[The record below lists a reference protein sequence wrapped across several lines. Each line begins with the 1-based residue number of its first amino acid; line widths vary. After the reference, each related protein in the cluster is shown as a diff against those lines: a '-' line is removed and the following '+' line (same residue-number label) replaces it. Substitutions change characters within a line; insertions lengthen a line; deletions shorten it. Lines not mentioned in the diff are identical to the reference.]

1 MLGNIIK
8 MLTLPWN
15 REPARTHRL
24 LKQFTTSDDGCELA
38 VGTGQPQNHLPNRL
52 NKIAEIAI
60 RPMMTTNTLL
70 M

>member
-15 REPARTHRL
+15 REPVRTHRL
-24 LKQFTTSDDGCELA
+24 LTQFTQSDDGYELA

-52 NKIAEIAI
+52 NKIAEIAM